1 MSIQEVWETFRS
13 ELQEVEEELQG
24 DLRSRISLIPDVAR
38 HLLDGGGKRIRPLL
52 VLLSARLCGYRGT
65 DDRVLAAV
73 VELIHSASLLHDD
86 VVDRAE
92 VRRGRP
98 VAHLLWNNQTAI
110 LVGDYLYSKA
120 LRLAV
125 GLGSVYVMEVLSE
138 ASLRMSEGEVL
149 DLVHS
154 GDLGLSETGYLQL
167 IEAKTAALIAASCR
181 LGAVLA
187 GRGGEEEE
195 ALGRYGMGVG
205 MAFQIADD
213 LLDFTAE
220 EGRLGKSL
228 GTDLREGKVTLPVIH
243 LLEKGQPEE
252 TQRVRR
258 LLAERQFTAE
268 DLAGICGMLR
278 DTGAIDYALS
288 RAREHVREAQAA
300 LRIFGEGPLRDSL
313 AVVAEYVIDRDS

>member
-1 MSIQEVWETFRS
+1 MSIQEVWEAFRS

-24 DLRSRISLIPDVAR
+24 SLRSHTALIPDVAR
-38 HLLDGGGKRIRPLL
+38 HLLGSGGKRLRPLL
-52 VLLSARLCGYRGT
+52 VLLSARLCGYRGRE
-65 DDRVLAAV
+65 DRVLGAV

-86 VVDRAE
+86 VVDHAE

-98 VAHLLWNNQTAI
+98 VANLLWNNQTAI

-125 GLGSVYVMEVLSE
+125 GLGSVRVMETLSE
-138 ASLRMSEGEVL
+138 ASLRMAEGEVL

-154 GDLGLSETGYLQL
+154 GDLGLSETEYLDL

-187 GRGGEEEE
+187 GRGVEQEE
-195 ALGRYGMGVG
+195 ALYRYGMGVG

-213 LLDFTAE
+213 VLDYTAE
-220 EGRLGKSL
+220 EKRLGKAL
-228 GTDLREGKVTLPVIH
+228 GKDLREGKVTLPVIRF
-243 LLEKGQPEE
+243 LEKGRSEE

-258 LLAERQFTAE
+258 LLAARQFTAE
-268 DLAGICGMLR
+268 DLADICGMLR
-278 DTGAIDYALS
+278 DSGALAYAVS
-288 RAREHVREAQAA
+288 RAREYARDAVAA
-300 LRIFGEGPLRDSL
+300 LEAFEGDPLRQSL